1 MVVAPSRMPLRD
13 FVKQNHLDELDDQQ
27 AATLM
32 RIIHVLIVHHDGQ
45 KRATGEDYD
54 EHLMAAYLVV
64 KSLGFPF
71 YLQAAALLH
80 DSIEDCVLID
90 YEFLR
95 RNYKPPIIAEL
106 VRGVT
111 KYNAATYFDQMR
123 HEAVVLGHWEVMPL
137 KFGERLHNVE
147 TVDGFA
153 DIARRVRFCE
163 ETLGPLNNLY
173 QDCRNHVPANYLP
186 ACDELYESVM
196 ALATTRL
203 QENLART
210 NLTLAI

>member
-1 MVVAPSRMPLRD
+1 MPLRD

-54 EHLMAAYLVV
+54 EHLMATYLVV

-80 DSIEDCVLID
+80 DSIEDCILID
-90 YEFLR
+90 YDFLR
-95 RNYKPPIIAEL
+95 QNYRPSLIAEL

-123 HEAVVLGHWEVMPL
+123 HEVIVLGHWEVLPL
-137 KFGERLHNVE
+137 KLGDRLHNVE
-147 TVDGFA
+147 TVNGFK
-153 DIARRVRFCE
+153 DITRRVRFCE
-163 ETLGPLNNLY
+163 ETLGPLKNLY
-173 QDCRNHVPANYLP
+173 QDCRNHVPAQYLS

-196 ALATTRL
+196 ALATARL

-210 NLTLAI
+210 NLTLAV